1 MGCQRP
7 CSVLRCWVMSSETGL
22 GQQGEEVS
30 QGRGFAATASCLDAL
45 PGTSDI

>member
-1 MGCQRP
+1 
-7 CSVLRCWVMSSETGL
+7 MSSETGL

-45 PGTSDI
+45 PGTSNI